1 MLHVLYLIVGM
12 ITTSFI
18 GAPTF
23 TRALLLIL
31 VPGNLAATYH
41 HGDSAALD
49 FPSMTALI
57 VVSTAGI

>member
-1 MLHVLYLIVGM
+1 M

-18 GAPTF
+18 GAPTS

-31 VPGNLAATYH
+31 MPGNLAATYH
-41 HGDSAALD
+41 HGDSAALN

-57 VVSTAGI
+57 FVLTAGI